1 MVYVML
7 LTREIEVLAF
17 QLFMLVS
24 PYLLI
29 RSGGN
34 HLIL

>member
-29 RSGGN
+29 HSGGN